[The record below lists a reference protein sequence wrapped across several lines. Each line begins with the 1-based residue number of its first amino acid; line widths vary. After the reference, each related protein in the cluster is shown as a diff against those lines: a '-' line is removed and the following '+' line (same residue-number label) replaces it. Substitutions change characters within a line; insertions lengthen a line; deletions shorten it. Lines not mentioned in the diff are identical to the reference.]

1 MQVTVHTAKSQLSR
15 LIDAA
20 RAGQDVVIAK
30 GNVPVARLV
39 PVQAGRFKYGLLQ
52 VQLSASTPDFL
63 EPLPDDELDAW
74 EGRE

>member
-52 VQLSASTPDFL
+52 GLLGVSTPDFL
-63 EPLPDDELDAW
+63 DPLPDDELDAW